1 MAKVIE
7 MTGSPKPYFKTKAE
21 FLKALEPY
29 GFTTDRMRKR
39 DNKVMI
45 LVTNNLNSPTNKM
58 KTARELGIAIM
69 TYQKLAE
76 RFEVL

>member
-29 GFTTDRMRKR
+29 GFVKDTMKKR
-39 DNKVMI
+39 SNQVKI
-45 LVTNNLNSPTNKM
+45 LVTNNLYSETNKM
-58 KTARELGIAIM
+58 KTARELGVAIM

-76 RFEVL
+76 MFEV